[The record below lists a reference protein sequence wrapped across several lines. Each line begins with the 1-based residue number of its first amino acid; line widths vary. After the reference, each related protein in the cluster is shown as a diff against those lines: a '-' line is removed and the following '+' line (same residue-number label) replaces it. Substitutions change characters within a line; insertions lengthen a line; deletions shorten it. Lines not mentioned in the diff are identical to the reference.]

1 MAKSPVTLRIIALTF
16 ALLSAKVGTVYA
28 DVIDIKSDAPSSYVV
43 KKGDTLW
50 DISNIFLDKP
60 WLWPELWRNNVQ
72 IENPH
77 LIYPG
82 DTLQLRYENG
92 QVVIELVRDP
102 ERDKG
107 SVVLTPVSRV
117 VQKLN
122 PISVLPWS
130 SIAPFIANDSLID
143 AEQYKMLP
151 TLLGD
156 NLGTT
161 RFVEKDY
168 VLTHELSDPDADYQ
182 VVRKIGEV
190 VDSNGERLG
199 VQITHLSD
207 AKVSNSL
214 SDNRQVVR
222 IRHSNLESKPG
233 DKLVPISVSSEDD
246 LRLSPANKQ
255 VGEIVQNINGN
266 VLIGMQDIVIVNIGS
281 ADVIPGTVF
290 GIYHQGPDIIKS
302 DNPEYA
308 DDKKSLLDLFSVKE
322 RIEQPAFKV
331 GELVVVKTFE
341 KASYAWV
348 TKADTHLK
356 AGEFIAKP

>member
-1 MAKSPVTLRIIALTF
+1 MAKSPVTLRIIALSL
-16 ALLSAKVGTVYA
+16 ALICAKVTIVYA
-28 DVIDIKSDAPSSYVV
+28 DVINIKSDAPSSYVV

-50 DISNIFLDKP
+50 DISNIFLDQP

-82 DTLQLRYENG
+82 DTLNLRYEDG

-107 SVVLTPVSRV
+107 TVVLTPVSRV

-122 PISVLPWS
+122 PISVLPWA
-130 SIAPFIANDSLID
+130 SIAPFIVNDSLMD
-143 AEQYKMLP
+143 PDQYEMLP

-156 NLGTT
+156 NLGTS

-168 VLTHELSDPDADYQ
+168 VLTHELSDPNSDYQ

-190 VDSNGERLG
+190 VDSSGEHLG
-199 VQITHLSD
+199 LQISHLSD
-207 AKVSNSL
+207 AKVNNSL
-214 SDNRQVVR
+214 SDNRQIVR
-222 IRHSNLESKPG
+222 ISHSNLESKPG
-233 DKLVPISVSSEDD
+233 DKLVPIADIEEDD
-246 LRLSPANKQ
+246 LRLTPANKQ

-266 VLIGMQDIVIVNIGS
+266 VLIGMQDIVIVNIGR
-281 ADVIPGTVF
+281 ADVSPGTVF

-302 DNPEYA
+302 DDPEYS

-322 RIEQPAFKV
+322 RVEQPAFKV
-331 GELVVVKTFE
+331 GELVVVKTFD